1 MGAALK
7 GHIDFA
13 IEVLEQSPIELSDAM
28 TKHQL
33 KLADR
38 QCRIAEMSQRIQ
50 DAITMLVT
58 CFWAHQQENLVV
70 EMSADILCQDLR
82 RKLSGE
88 RPSDSYFK
96 ACSKLAD
103 MIIDGGFPGLNEID
117 RADIIFPYNRPEKK
131 REPAKV

>member
-1 MGAALK
+1 MGIALK

-13 IEVLEQSPIELSDAM
+13 IEVLEKSPAELSDAM

-58 CFWAHQQENLVV
+58 CFWAQQVDNRVV
-70 EMSADILCQDLR
+70 EMAADVLCQDMQ

-88 RPSDSYFK
+88 RPTDSYFK
-96 ACSKLAD
+96 ACSELAD
-103 MIIDGGFPGLNEID
+103 EIIKGGFPGLNEID
-117 RADIIFPYNRPEKK
+117 RTDIIFPYNRPEKK